1 MAKRMGSK
9 NLSARDKLTNNQHP
23 PEVQYNRLSAIDK
36 LICFYYYI
44 HIKTEGQ
51 SGWDIEKAGFKE
63 HYDQF
68 EAIYTHYSVH
78 QFHHRGK
85 VSVVCTGLI

>member
-1 MAKRMGSK
+1 MPKTKGSK
-9 NLSARDKLTNNQHP
+9 NLSVRDKLTNNQHP
-23 PEVQYNRLSAIDK
+23 PEVQYDRLSPIDR

-51 SGWDIEKAGFKE
+51 SGWDIEKAGYKE

-68 EAIYTHYSVH
+68 EAIYAHYSVH
-78 QFHHRGK
+78 QFRHRGK
-85 VSVVCTGLI
+85 VSSVRTALI